1 MYPPCFFQAHFVFF
15 NCLLVFLLLFSLMLI
30 DLLDMWMVSCY
41 NRLELA
47 RCTTMYY
54 FTISCLDL

>member
-30 DLLDMWMVSCY
+30 DLLDMWMGVILS
-41 NRLELA
+41 
-47 RCTTMYY
+47 Y
-54 FTISCLDL
+54 FISKR